1 VKVTIMFRGRES
13 AHPELGARILD
24 RIVEKLT
31 DIAKV
36 ESAPK
41 LDGRNMIMVLGPDKK
56 AKPKG
61 DEGVKPSAKPVA
73 VAAVAAPQEIVQQE
87 VVPSVS
93 GEVTLEES

>member
-1 VKVTIMFRGRES
+1 
-13 AHPELGARILD
+13 
-24 RIVEKLT
+24 
-31 DIAKV
+31 
-36 ESAPK
+36 
-41 LDGRNMIMVLGPDKK
+41 MIMVLGPDKK

-73 VAAVAAPQEIVQQE
+73 VAAVAAPQEIVQKE